1 MPGSRTILLACLLV
15 FVGAAAVA
23 QNPFLPGA
31 SRDSG
36 ESDATA
42 TSRAAEG
49 SPQIYSGR
57 VPRFLA
63 SWSRALQNGI
73 ARLSRRV
80 TGGEWTAAIGAFLL
94 AAVFGVVHIAGPGHG
109 KVFAVSFFAGRAARP
124 RDGIVYSVVVNLVDS
139 LSAFILVMLGYVL
152 LRVAVP
158 DFRAQGPRILELV
171 SYGVIALFGVA
182 HLVSHLRPNGHDHGH
197 PHAAAE
203 TNGRDAPTGAHRD
216 KAASRRPPWTLALSV
231 GLVPCPVSTVLLVY
245 GLANDALVLM
255 AIMVLGVS
263 VGGFVTMSGIS
274 LAVIAG
280 RARLLDRLHGK
291 TAHRVSAV
299 LEYGAS
305 GAIIAVGVAMFVA
318 AW

>member
-1 MPGSRTILLACLLV
+1 MRGARLVLLVCLLV
-15 FVGAAAVA
+15 IVGAVATA

-31 SRDSG
+31 SQETEAPG
-36 ESDATA
+36 E
-42 TSRAAEG
+42 

-63 SWSRALQNGI
+63 AWSRSLQSGI

-80 TGGEWTAAIGAFLL
+80 TGGEWTAAIGSFLL
-94 AAVFGVVHIAGPGHG
+94 AVAFGIVHIAGPGHG

-139 LSAFILVMLGYVL
+139 LSAFGLVMLGYVL
-152 LRVAVP
+152 LRATVP
-158 DFRAQGPRILELV
+158 DFRTQGPRILELV

-182 HLVSHLRPNGHDHGH
+182 HLVSHIRPHAHDHGH
-197 PHAAAE
+197 AH
-203 TNGRDAPTGAHRD
+203 DAHERHD
-216 KAASRRPPWTLALSV
+216 EASPRRPPWALALSV

-245 GLANDALVLM
+245 GLANDALALM

-263 VGGFVTMSGIS
+263 LGGFLTMSAIS

-280 RARLLDRLHGK
+280 RAHLLERLRGK
-291 TAHRVSAV
+291 AAHRVSAA

-305 GAIIAVGVAMFVA
+305 GAIIAVGIAMFAA